1 MNNRLLPPCFT
12 VKPLALLIPIAS
24 VAILSSAVSAAVGI
38 DDSITGPTS
47 TYFVSGTG
55 INSLTV
61 TNSGMISPNSI
72 GNAVTIGVN
81 ATLSGGIV
89 NAGSIAAGYSGI
101 GIFVEDGASVGS
113 IANSGTIVGLPPMTS
128 PLGAVGSGIVLGSS
142 TVASITNFG
151 TITGD
156 IELIGDAEVTGLI
169 SNQGSIEGSVQ
180 AFGTGTMSM
189 PSIEKLVNAGTIEG
203 VNFYSGASVGEIFNN
218 TNGIIGGGSSSVG
231 ISISSGASVQ
241 TITNSGF
248 IEGGTAESSYP
259 RTGIYISGES
269 TIVGSITNTGTITSN
284 NSISNSYSSYNGR
297 AISISSSATIGSLVN
312 GGTIDGNIDITSGA
326 QVNVEIN
333 NSGLI
338 NGEIYISDYSYT
350 SSAGTYS
357 GELASIKTSIGSL
370 KNSGTITA
378 GIFVENSEVSGDV
391 TNDIGGEILAGI
403 SFDRASLG
411 GDLINAGLITET
423 FNGDGYEKIV
433 SAISINGGHP
443 EYSLATEI
451 PTTIELSGKIIN
463 QLTGRI
469 ANTAEDVVLL
479 PSQSGFAKPSAE
491 RSDPAAI
498 YLNYVNMSYGIK
510 NQGLISSTNG
520 TGIRVENG
528 FLANIFNSGTIT
540 GGNGY
545 AIFID
550 DTAGVGLM
558 DNTGIINGAV
568 SFGANGGNYL
578 STEGIVGDITMVS
591 DVSITGGTA
600 GDVSFLNGGNFTAIG
615 GSIGNI
621 INASNVLID
630 STVVGNVTL
639 LGGGKYR
646 TRAGTAGTIL
656 NANIIE
662 VGASTNGGN
671 SVGALVS
678 KIEGDLT
685 FSATLLVE
693 VTGFSEGVS
702 YGQLDVS
709 GNANIDGADLVLN
722 VTGDDFFSHNE
733 ALVLLKADS
742 LISDIDSAIE
752 GSVLLDFY
760 ISEQDNSLIATVK
773 RGDIGDIVLIE
784 LQELAAAAGVDINSS
799 GVVNTVQVAAALN
812 DIAALID
819 SGDIA
824 EDSELGI
831 AVAQLQAITDPVSLV
846 RAIQSL
852 EPESGGGSSE
862 GATAAAGAATSVIS
876 NRQASIRNSIYETGM
891 VAGDDVSITGFW
903 IQGYDKDTEQEIR
916 EGIDGFDVDMYGV
929 AIGADGP
936 INETTTI
943 GIAISYADSQVDSTG
958 IENNDMSIDSYQI
971 SGYVSFNEEEYYLDA
986 VMSYSL
992 NNYDGNR
999 YLFNGEVASADYS
1012 GDQYGLRARGG
1023 YPFVFESGLHM
1034 IPNTSVEYSYL
1045 KEEGYQEEGA
1055 GNLGNNLDSQS
1066 LEALVWAA
1074 GVKFAYPFTTASDTT
1089 WMPDFH
1095 MEVRHDFIAD
1105 EVEIDTNFI
1114 GAGGAGF
1121 SINGS
1126 SVERTAYKAGVGLR
1140 AWSQSDFSFMFRYD
1154 YLYKKDYKSQAVAAT
1169 MRYSF

>member
-1 MNNRLLPPCFT
+1 MNNRLLPPRFT
-12 VKPLALLIPIAS
+12 VKPLALLIPIVS

-38 DDSITGPTS
+38 DPIITGPTYS

-61 TNSGMISPNSI
+61 TNSGTISPNSI

-81 ATLSGGIV
+81 ATLPGGIV
-89 NAGSIAAGYSGI
+89 NAGSIAAGSSGI
-101 GIFVEDGASVGS
+101 GILIQDGASVGS
-113 IANSGTIVGLPPMTS
+113 IANSGTIVGLPPFSS
-128 PLGAVGSGIVLGSS
+128 PASAAGSGIVLDRS
-142 TVASITNFG
+142 TVASITNSG
-151 TITGD
+151 TISGD
-156 IELIGDAEVTGLI
+156 IELVGDAEVTGLI
-169 SNQGSIEGSVQ
+169 NNQGVIEGSVS
-180 AFGTGTMSM
+180 AFGTDSSKT
-189 PSIEKLVNAGTIEG
+189 PFIEKLVNAGTIEG
-203 VNFYSGASVGEIFNN
+203 VNLHSGASISEIFN
-218 TNGIIGGGSSSVG
+218 TTTGVIEGGSSVFG
-231 ISISSGASVQ
+231 IGVFNGATVQ
-241 TITNSGF
+241 SITNSGL
-248 IEGGTAESSYP
+248 INSTNSYSSAA

-269 TIVGSITNTGTITSN
+269 TVVGSITNTGTITSN
-284 NSISNSYSSYNGR
+284 SGVSSSYSSYNGG
-297 AISISSSATIGSLVN
+297 AISISSGATVGSLVN
-312 GGTIDGNIDITSGA
+312 AGTIEGNIEITSGA
-326 QVNVEIN
+326 QFTGEIN

-338 NGEIYISDYSYT
+338 DGEIYISDYSY
-350 SSAGTYS
+350 SSSTGTYS
-357 GELASIKTSIGSL
+357 NSLARIKTSIGSL
-370 KNSGTITA
+370 RNSGTITA
-378 GIFVENSEVSGDV
+378 GVFIENSEVKGDI
-391 TNDIGGEILAGI
+391 TNDVGGEILDGI
-403 SFDRASLG
+403 VFDRSSFG
-411 GDLINAGLITET
+411 GDLINAGLITRVL
-423 FNGDGYEKIV
+423 DGEGYDNV
-433 SAISINGGHP
+433 PATISINGDKS
-443 EYSLATEI
+443 EYDSSTDT
-451 PTTIELSGKIIN
+451 PTKIVLTGKIIN
-463 QLTGRI
+463 RLTGNI
-469 ANTAEDVVLL
+469 TNTADDIALMPEG
-479 PSQSGFAKPSAE
+479 SASTKPNAE

-498 YLNYVNMSYGIK
+498 YLNYVDMSAGGID
-510 NQGLISSTNG
+510 NEGLISSTSG

-528 FLANIFNSGTIT
+528 SLANIFNSGTIT

-550 DTAGVGLM
+550 DTANVGLI

-568 SFGANGGNYL
+568 SFGNGG
-578 STEGIVGDITMVS
+578 EVR
-591 DVSITGGTA
+591 
-600 GDVSFLNGGNFTAIG
+600 
-615 GSIGNI
+615 
-621 INASNVLID
+621 
-630 STVVGNVTL
+630 
-639 LGGGKYR
+639 KYR
-646 TRAGTAGTIL
+646 TRGGSSGEIIGAT
-656 NANIIE
+656 IIE
-662 VGASTNGGN
+662 VGAGLDGG
-671 SVGALVS
+671 SIGALVS

-685 FSATLLVE
+685 FAGTLLVE

-742 LISDIDSAIE
+742 LTSDIDSAIE
-752 GSVLLDFY
+752 GSVLLDFD

-773 RGDIGDIVLIE
+773 RGDIADIVVIE
-784 LQELAAAAGVDINSS
+784 LQELAAAAGVDINSA

-862 GATAAAGAATSVIS
+862 GATAAAGAATSVIG

-916 EGIDGFDVDMYGV
+916 EGVDGFDVDMYGV

-936 INETTTI
+936 INETTTV

-958 IENNDMSIDSYQI
+958 VENNDMSIDSYQI
-971 SGYVSFNEEEYYLDA
+971 SGYVSFNEEKYYLDA
-986 VMSYSL
+986 LMSYSL

-999 YLFNGEVASADYS
+999 NLFTGEVASADYS

-1023 YPFVFESGLHM
+1023 YPFVFESGLHV

-1055 GNLGNNLDSQS
+1055 GNSGLDVDSQS

-1074 GVKFAYPFTTASDTT
+1074 GVKFAYPFTTESDTT

-1105 EVEIDTNFI
+1105 EVELDTNFI
-1114 GAGGAGF
+1114 GVGGAGF

-1140 AWSQSDFSFMFRYD
+1140 AWSQSDLSFMFRYD
-1154 YLYKKDYKSQAVAAT
+1154 YLYKKDYNSQSIAAT
-1169 MRYSF
+1169 VRYSF